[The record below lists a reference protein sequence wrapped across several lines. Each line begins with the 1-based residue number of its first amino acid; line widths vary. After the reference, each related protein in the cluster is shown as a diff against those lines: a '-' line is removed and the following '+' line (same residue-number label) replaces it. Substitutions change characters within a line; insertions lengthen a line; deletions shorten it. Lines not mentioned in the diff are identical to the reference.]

1 MQPIFPENEYHTP
14 ENTPHH
20 WGDKLA
26 FDTRWYFILR
36 YAFIVIYNGILA
48 ALNRYSH
55 ELYVQSNLAVV
66 RLIEGCNGRFH
77 VTGLHH
83 LRDCPGP
90 AVIVGNH
97 MSSIDTNTLACFI
110 WPYMELTYV
119 AKASL
124 VTFPFFGRVL
134 NYLNPIAVS
143 RTNPR
148 EDLQVVLKEGVDRLQ
163 CGLSIILFPQS
174 TRTTSFIPE
183 KFNSLGVKLARR
195 ARVPVIPM
203 ALKTDYWQN
212 GRSILR
218 DFGPIHRYEPIHIAF
233 GAPYLVDNNSKQVHD
248 YVLNFIQSHLEQWGS
263 IPNHHQTSCSPLI
276 TTSID
281 S

>member
-14 ENTPHH
+14 DDTPHR

-26 FDTRWYFILR
+26 LGTRWYFTLH
-36 YAFIVIYNGILA
+36 YLAVVIYHGIMA
-48 ALNRYSH
+48 GLNRYSN
-55 ELYVQSNLAVV
+55 ELYVQSNLAIV

-90 AVIVGNH
+90 AVIIGNH

-110 WPYMELTYV
+110 WPYMKLTYV

-124 VTFPFFGRVL
+124 INFPFFGRVL
-134 NYLNPIAVS
+134 NYLNPIAVG

-148 EDLQVVLKEGVDRLQ
+148 EDLQTVLQEGANRLQ
-163 CGLSIILFPQS
+163 NGLSVMIFPQS
-174 TRTTSFIPE
+174 TRTTTFIPE

-195 ARVPVIPM
+195 ANVPIIPM

-212 GRSILR
+212 GRSLLR
-218 DFGPIHRYEPIHIAF
+218 DFGPIHRHKPIHIAF
-233 GAPYLVDNNSKQVHD
+233 GSPYTIGDNSKQAHE
-248 YVLNFIQSHLEQWGS
+248 YVLHFIQSHLEQWGLPTS
-263 IPNHHQTSCSPLI
+263 PPNS
-276 TTSID
+276 
-281 S
+281 